1 MSVKRHQS
9 SKRSKS
15 QQSAETRAMFISV
28 ARQLFTAK
36 GYSNTST
43 EEILLGTNVTR
54 GALYHQFADKADL
67 LGAVCEQIHQEI
79 VGEINT
85 EVESAKDSFDA
96 LLLGCDA
103 FLEAVAK
110 PDVQQILLIDA
121 PAVLGWEE
129 WNRLDREH
137 GFGLL
142 LEGVEQAI
150 ADGYLKSQSAEVLA
164 LMLNGAINEGVIWA
178 VHSANPRENLAE
190 VRVALHQILHGLRIV
205 DVGAS

>member
-1 MSVKRHQS
+1 MSVKHHKT

-28 ARQLFTAK
+28 ARQLFTGK
-36 GYSNTST
+36 GYANTST
-43 EEILLGTNVTR
+43 EEILLGTNLTR
-54 GALYHQFADKADL
+54 GALYHQFVDKADL
-67 LGAVCEQIHQEI
+67 LRTVCEQIHQEI
-79 VGEINT
+79 VVEINIAVSKAT
-85 EVESAKDSFDA
+85 NSFDA
-96 LLLGCDA
+96 LFIGCDA

-142 LEGVEQAI
+142 LKGVEQAI
-150 ADGYLKSQSAEVLA
+150 TDGHLKSKSAEALA

-178 VHSANPRENLAE
+178 VRSTNPTEKLAE
-190 VRVALHQILHGLRIV
+190 VQVVLHQIIQGLQIHN
-205 DVGAS
+205 ANT